1 MHFASILLLELPHKQ
16 LYITLSCNGEYA
28 VKKLL
33 LVPVI
38 LITLSSPSFAQNL
51 GDVVYLKSG
60 GPPMT
65 VTEILPRA
73 DQSGVDVGLHWF
85 GGSAM
90 LAGTFPASALVVTD
104 PAPNID
110 KAARDERL
118 RVFPVD
124 VKVTPP

>member
-1 MHFASILLLELPHKQ
+1 MNKWLLSAAFL
-16 LYITLSCNGEYA
+16 A
-28 VKKLL
+28 V
-33 LVPVI
+33 
-38 LITLSSPSFAQNL
+38 LSSPSFAQNL

-73 DQSGVDVGLHWF
+73 DQSGTDVGLKWF
-85 GGSAM
+85 ANSIM
-90 LAGTFPASALVVTD
+90 MAGTFPANSLVVTD
-104 PAPNID
+104 PAPTIT
-110 KAARDERL
+110 KLALDERL